1 MANIVN
7 NLRVNGS
14 EVKAIKIRLH
24 GQSDWQSLKEFY
36 YNGVLVWKNALPFI
50 FTKDISSLNISSFGE
65 GTMIFEGF
73 GENQFLGSYSIVKDA
88 EAEKDNIVEGQMVVE
103 TTEGDN
109 NNA

>member
-1 MANIVN
+1 MASVVN
-7 NLRVNGS
+7 NLRVNGK
-14 EVKAIKIRLH
+14 EVKQIFFNGKI
-24 GQSDWQSLKEFY
+24 LKEY
-36 YNGVLVWKNALPFI
+36 YFNDILVWKNALPFI
-50 FTKDISSLNISSFGE
+50 FTKDISSLNISSLGE